1 MRPADGGGS
10 SYPADMQ
17 PIPFPTAQ
25 ATEAKTVCERIASLL
40 DGHLRARPGMVSSAE
55 DGWEGAYRDDFAET
69 WRTQE
74 VRLTGLREDLRTLAG
89 RIQTAM
95 SNAST
100 LNTQRANARVQ
111 YDADQRTPA
120 GTS

>member
-25 ATEAKTVCERIASLL
+25 ATAAKTACERIASLL
-40 DGHLRARPGMVSSAE
+40 DRHLQARPGMVASAR
-55 DGWEGAYRDDFAET
+55 DGWEGAYRTEFDET

-74 VRLTGLREDLRTLAG
+74 VRLNGLREDLRTLAG
-89 RIQTAM
+89 RIGTAM

-100 LNTQRANARVQ
+100 LNAQRANARAD
-111 YDADQRTPA
+111 YDADHRTPA
-120 GTS
+120 GAN